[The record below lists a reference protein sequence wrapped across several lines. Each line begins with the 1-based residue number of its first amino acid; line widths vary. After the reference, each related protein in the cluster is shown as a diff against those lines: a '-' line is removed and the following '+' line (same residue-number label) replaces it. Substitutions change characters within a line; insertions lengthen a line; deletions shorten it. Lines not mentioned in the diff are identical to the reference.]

1 MSLADVVESIRTE
14 IRDEYLSTAQSF
26 PWIVGFSAGKDS
38 TALLHLVLEAVL
50 DLAPDE
56 RRRPIHVLL
65 NDTLVESPVY
75 MEHVDRVVDRIRASL
90 PALGLPCVVH
100 RAVPDVDQTFWVNL
114 IGRGYPSPNRQ
125 FRWCTDR
132 MKIAPTN
139 NYIKSVVSENGHAV
153 LLLGVRRD
161 ESASR
166 AQSINRYN
174 PGTTRLNPHN
184 TLAGCLVYRPIVDL
198 STDDLWSFLL
208 QSPPPWGGSHRG
220 LVTLYRNLSG
230 GECPL
235 VLDKSDAPSC
245 GSSSYRFGCWTCT
258 VVQKDRSMA
267 AQIDAG
273 HEWLEPLMA
282 FRDYLYEIRNDLSYR
297 DSERRNGQQGIGP
310 FTMAARREVLD
321 RLLDVQREVD
331 RTLITDAEL
340 RQIRQIWSEDLAAI
354 SERRF
359 ALGNLPADEQTGA
372 AK

>member
-1 MSLADVVESIRTE
+1 MNLADVLESIRAE
-14 IRDEYLSTAQSF
+14 IREEYLSTAQSY
-26 PWIVGFSAGKDS
+26 PWIVGFSGGKDS
-38 TALLHLVLEAVL
+38 TVLLQLVLEAVL

-56 RRRPIHVLL
+56 RRRPIHILL

-75 MEHVDRVVDRIRASL
+75 MEHVDLVVDRITTAL
-90 PALGLPCVVH
+90 PALGVPCIVH
-100 RAVPDVDQTFWVNL
+100 RAVPEPDQTFWVNL

-139 NYIKSVVSENGHAV
+139 NYIKAVVSESGQVV

-161 ESASR
+161 ESATR

-174 PGTTRLNPHN
+174 RGSARLNPHN
-184 TLAGCLVYRPIVDL
+184 TLAGCLVYRPLVDL
-198 STDDLWSFLL
+198 STEDLWSFLL
-208 QSPPPWGGSHRG
+208 QSPPPWGGSHRS

-235 VLDKSDAPSC
+235 VLDTADAPSC
-245 GSSSYRFGCWTCT
+245 GSTSYRFGCWTCT

-273 HEWLEPLMA
+273 HEWLEPLME
-282 FRDYLYEIRNDLSYR
+282 FRDYLYEIRNNLDYR
-297 DSERRNGQQGIGP
+297 DDERRNGQQGLGP
-310 FTMAARREVLD
+310 FTMAARKEILS
-321 RLLDVQREVD
+321 RLLDVQCEVG

-340 RQIRQIWSEDLAAI
+340 RRIREIWSDDLAAI

-359 ALGNLPADEQTGA
+359 ALTNSPVEDGIGVV
-372 AK
+372 K